1 MHIERFFKA
10 CGDKKLHAIFMP
22 FPCLLLCLFLPAISV
37 AFEGAVRGKSHRQV
51 SFDSIFFM
59 VLVTYSI
66 YKKLNL
72 TYSFPI
78 GIGFD

>member
-1 MHIERFFKA
+1 M
-10 CGDKKLHAIFMP
+10 
-22 FPCLLLCLFLPAISV
+22 AISV